1 MRALYARRMIRER
14 SLFDGIIRGRLPEE
28 GFVISVKGRV
38 VAKATAL
45 VDRRGGFSQC
55 DEPLCGKQ
63 SLAGEIFFW
72 ALLEL
77 VFEQTEQVAF
87 GDVDRRGDLSDVAD
101 GKQMLVDVLQGGR
114 QEGMDAGDLD
124 LLGFFCRDAAAEEQL
139 AQELWQKRGKVR
151 GG

>member
-45 VDRRGGFSQC
+45 VDRRGGFSQR

-63 SLAGEIFFW
+63 PLAGEIFFG

-87 GDVDRRGDLSDVAD
+87 GDVDRRGNFSDVAD
-101 GKQMLVDVLQGGR
+101 GKQMLVDVLQCGR
-114 QEGMDAGDLD
+114 QERMNAGELD
-124 LLGFFCRDAAAEEQL
+124 LLGFLCRDAAAEKELAEQ
-139 AQELWQKRGKVR
+139 ERKEGGKV
-151 GG
+151 